1 MVFLVKQP
9 PELLR
14 VLCASHCP
22 PHNVLHYMSD
32 FPLYYNPLYYL
43 TCFLSILIVQWK
55 FVNGCWLD
63 RKLNS
68 FLLLQPSLEPFVD
81 DAHYFASIFEIRF
94 CCLIIHILIS
104 YIKSVLFSFCRLHEV
119 LLERSIKI
127 CSTFCS
133 VDVDCYKP
141 FIDAIVTNIPSWTF
155 QGGEDDCTDCLM
167 SLSMTQLQPVLRLLQ
182 ILNCRQKCVSM
193 ML

>member
-1 MVFLVKQP
+1 MLCMCNDIVMTFFKKEWFKNLRHCSFPFTMVFLVKRP

-55 FVNGCWLD
+55 FANGCWLD

-94 CCLIIHILIS
+94 CCLIIHIPIS
-104 YIKSVLFSFCRLHEV
+104 YIKSFLDCPRSGPGPVWALFADPGPGPEDQVQSF
-119 LLERSIKI
+119 
-127 CSTFCS
+127 F
-133 VDVDCYKP
+133 
-141 FIDAIVTNIPSWTF
+141 
-155 QGGEDDCTDCLM
+155 
-167 SLSMTQLQPVLRLLQ
+167 
-182 ILNCRQKCVSM
+182 
-193 ML
+193 